1 MAKIAMFM
9 LCDAISPEHSQMKLI
24 SPQFVLR
31 PDFIPGNFS
40 FGICAGISDIRPT
53 TDTKMG
59 FSIISP
65 DDEIIYRLP
74 DSNFERDAKE
84 EDIPREAQGFMIAM
98 EVRNIPVKLEGEYK
112 FVLYINGEEEDR
124 HGFYICKRSDQ

>member
-40 FGICAGISDIRPT
+40 FGICAGISDI
-53 TDTKMG
+53 DASDAYKQA
-59 FSIISP
+59 
-65 DDEIIYRLP
+65 YL
-74 DSNFERDAKE
+74 DAKE

>member
-40 FGICAGISDIRPT
+40 FGICAGISDI
-53 TDTKMG
+53 
-59 FSIISP
+59 P
-65 DDEIIYRLP
+65 DDKIIYRLP